1 MAVQTKPEVARR
13 AQARSGTLGAGHD
26 ARPYFFWD
34 RRITVAELRDA
45 IASTDHPEHLDLLA
59 HLLREARPDEVWQY
73 VTPQQVAAE
82 WPRLAPRLGRRRDFW
97 SWVIESWRR
106 LGFLDHRP

>member
-1 MAVQTKPEVARR
+1 MAVQTRPELARR
-13 AQARSGTLGAGHD
+13 AQVRSGTLGAGQD

-45 IASTDHPEHLDLLA
+45 IAATDHPEHFDLLA

-73 VTPQQVAAE
+73 VTPQQVAVE
-82 WPRLAPRLGRRRDFW
+82 WPRLASRLGRRRDFW
-97 SWVIESWRR
+97 AWVIQSWRQ
-106 LGFLDHRP
+106 LGFLDPRT

>member
-1 MAVQTKPEVARR
+1 MGQ
-13 AQARSGTLGAGHD
+13 D

-34 RRITVAELRDA
+34 RHITVAELRDA
-45 IASTDHPEHLDLLA
+45 IAATDHPEHFDLLA

-82 WPRLAPRLGRRRDFW
+82 WPSLAPRLGRRSDFW
-97 SWVIESWRR
+97 AWVIQSWRQ
-106 LGFLDHRP
+106 LGFLDPRT